1 MMSETNEQEEF
12 AKPAATLAE
21 ELPADEEDLFFADEE
36 EEQEASAA
44 SAESAAWKILIVDDE
59 ESVHVVT
66 RLALEGAKVE
76 GQALRFLSA
85 RSRAEALAV
94 LADNP
99 DIALILLDVVMEEDD
114 SGLQV
119 VRAIR
124 DQMHNH
130 LVRIILRT
138 GQPGMAPEKEMVLKY
153 QINDYKEKNDLT
165 YQKLFT
171 TVVSSL
177 RSYQDLVRLDH
188 SNAQLRDE
196 SEKLRQAL
204 DRLER
209 KSQAIEC
216 FVPKNFLTYIG
227 RDGIEDVHYGDAVA
241 KTMSVFFSDI
251 RDFTSLSE
259 CMTHVEN
266 FNFINNYLT
275 FVAPMIQKHGG
286 FIDKFIGDCIMALFP
301 LDLSQWH
308 NGSVDAAIEMS
319 QILKVYNQYRHK
331 SGYKPIRVGVGIHA
345 GPVYLGTVGFE
356 KRMDTT
362 AVGDTVNLASRLET
376 LTKYYGITIAISQP
390 SYELL
395 DKSKGYCLREIDTVR
410 VKGKS
415 EAVTV
420 WEVVEGSNEQ
430 RQEQIRRFL
439 PQYQEALHWY
449 KTQEWSLAEAVFAD
463 LYREMPSDQVSRI
476 YLERCRRLQQERPG
490 ANWDGVSQV

>member
-1 MMSETNEQEEF
+1 MTTEPTENEERIHVVSP
-12 AKPAATLAE
+12 PAAQETE
-21 ELPADEEDLFFADEE
+21 EEELFFADEE
-36 EEQEASAA
+36 EASVSDAVA
-44 SAESAAWKILIVDDE
+44 DGWKILIVDDE

-66 RLALEGAKVE
+66 RLSLEGAKIE
-76 GQALRFLSA
+76 GRPLQFLSA
-85 RSRAEALAV
+85 RSRDEALSV
-94 LADNP
+94 LAANQ
-99 DIALILLDVVMEEDD
+99 DISLILLDVVMEEDD

-124 DQMHNH
+124 DTLHNH

-188 SNAQLRDE
+188 SNAQLRAE
-196 SEKLRQAL
+196 SEKLRQAIE
-204 DRLER
+204 RIER
-209 KSQAIEC
+209 KTKAIEC

-227 RDGIEDVHYGDAVA
+227 REGIEDVHYGDAVA

-301 LDLSQWH
+301 LELANFH
-308 NGSVDAAIEMS
+308 NGSVDAAIEMGH
-319 QILKVYNQYRHK
+319 ILKVYNQYRHK

-390 SYELL
+390 SYDLL
-395 DKSKGYCLREIDTVR
+395 DKNRGYCMREIDTVR

-420 WEVVEGSNEQ
+420 WEVVDGANEQ
-430 RQEQIRRFL
+430 RQEQIRASL
-439 PQYQEALHWY
+439 AQYQEALYWY

-463 LYREMPSDQVSRI
+463 LYREMPSDQVCRI
-476 YLERCRRLQQERPG
+476 YLERCRRLKQEKPG
-490 ANWDGVSQV
+490 QGWDGVSQV